1 MKLIGAHQFNL
12 VQNFIWRK
20 CRFKLFFKKW
30 CWEGLWIWTV
40 LFELLDIQNG
50 LDKKK
55 INWLVLY
62 IYTVSGGE
70 KITPTLTFSIRVLI
84 TESGLYN
91 TSSSRIQSIN
101 LCMKVFSRHL
111 LGPNDW
117 TTSRTEPP
125 NPPKLMI
132 DLGKNKTLF
141 TIHLIILNWN
151 LNN

>member
-1 MKLIGAHQFNL
+1 MLRRAGDLNCAVRTPRYSKRSGQKNKLIGIIYL
-12 VQNFIWRK
+12 YSK
-20 CRFKLFFKKW
+20 CCNK
-30 CWEGLWIWTV
+30 
-40 LFELLDIQNG
+40 IQ
-50 LDKKK
+50 
-55 INWLVLY
+55 
-62 IYTVSGGE
+62 SCGE
-70 KITPTLTFSIRVLI
+70 KITSTLTFSIRVLI

-91 TSSSRIQSIN
+91 TSSSRIQSTN
-101 LCMKVFSRHL
+101 PCMKVFSIHL

-117 TTSRTEPP
+117 TTSRIEPP